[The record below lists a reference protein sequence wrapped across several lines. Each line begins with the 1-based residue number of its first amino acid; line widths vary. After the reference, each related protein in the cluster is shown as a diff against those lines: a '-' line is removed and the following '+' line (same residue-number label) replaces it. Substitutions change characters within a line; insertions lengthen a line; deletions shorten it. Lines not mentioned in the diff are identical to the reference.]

1 MALAHTGRWCTELVK
16 GCLKP
21 AQLTQAG
28 IHCSRVPRL
37 FRYSDGAFYEGEWK
51 QGCRHGNGKYTK
63 ANNDVYHGEW
73 VNDSV
78 DGKGTLRTV
87 NGEVYIGL
95 WSDSKRNGR
104 GRCEYKDGS
113 VYDGEWVED
122 SREGKGRSGCT
133 CCCRAVRILS

>member
-1 MALAHTGRWCTELVK
+1 MDLAHTGSYCIKRVK
-16 GCLKP
+16 RCADT
-21 AQLTQAG
+21 AQPKRDLMFSLS
-28 IHCSRVPRL
+28 HCQC

-73 VNDSV
+73 VNDAV
-78 DGKGTLRTV
+78 EGKGTLRTV

-95 WSDSKRNGR
+95 WRDSKRNGR

-113 VYDGEWVED
+113 FYDGEWVDD
-122 SREGKGRSGCT
+122 SREGKLQT
-133 CCCRAVRILS
+133 PVDVAAVRIND